1 MKKHLQNLLLT
12 TSAVLLLITGITFS
26 VQAQELNTVWERTS
40 RTGAPEPLP
49 SWFTVGSV
57 RGMAYGSVDG
67 NNRVYAADR
76 ANSTIRVMDAA
87 TGADVT
93 LTTAFD
99 LSGVSGGTFALNQV
113 EVSDDGA
120 IFLSN
125 LTTDASTNPFHLYWW
140 TSEGGAYSD
149 SLSITT
155 STAQRLGDKFT
166 VVGSLTDNTIEVWVP
181 AATTDPGIVY
191 VLTTSDQGATWNTE
205 TITLSGSLVAVGSSS
220 DVAPLGLGRTSDF
233 YIGGNS
239 SAPARYSSSGE
250 YVTGSVLASA
260 SRNGMQAFTYDS
272 KDHLAVYTYRP
283 DGASGGSKTGQVY
296 VYDISDAANPT
307 IVAESPLLGDD
318 TDTFSSIHGEAKVS
332 LNEDG
337 TYNVYA
343 LGGVNGLAAFTN
355 GTLPV
360 VDDPS
365 NLIFSEYIEGS
376 SNNKALEITNLSDST
391 VILQN
396 YRIAQSVNG
405 GGWEFYHTFTEEASI
420 AAGEQ
425 YVILNASVDA
435 SLFAAENADEVLGFP
450 SPVHHNG
457 DDARGIIHIDSQSG
471 DTTWVDV
478 FGDPDNDPGSGWEV
492 AGVEKGTQNFTL
504 VRKASVTT
512 GNTTAL
518 GSFGTNFDD
527 SEWIIKN
534 TNIFTNLGLAA
545 EAQAALAG
553 DYFVP
558 QRSTDAEGFIS
569 LHQAIH
575 YVNTDGLSSATNLYI
590 TGDLDET
597 SNELKIDRD
606 DLTEFTGLTI
616 KPVSG
621 ETPTIEVWGGSGGDG
636 IWINNAD
643 YVTIDGSNSP
653 GGDTRDLTITSADTT
668 FAALI
673 YTYGTTNTVIAN
685 SNLTY
690 TGGDVTA
697 SGIVTNES
705 GPNGTI
711 GLAVINNLIGSVDG
725 DFQNGVGLWGTSS
738 VMADGST
745 VSGNRIHA
753 TYRGVT
759 TWWSLNNTIMNNTIS
774 IDSPRADRSRYAGIY
789 LALNGGQTSVTGNE
803 IVGLQ
808 INRTTTPGFAAGI
821 LFNASLDTVLVA
833 NNMVAVDN
841 FTNIGAATG
850 NDVYGIA
857 FDNAAGNSVN
867 SIYHNSVRIGS
878 SDETGIHA
886 GFGPHQ
892 ESTTAQTWNLRNN
905 IFVSDQD
912 ASNANAIYW
921 PITSNAQLDADFNN
935 YYVSGASANLGL
947 FNTTDAA
954 TLADWQTA
962 SGNDANSSEV
972 AVEFTSTTDLRLT
985 GSSVGDNNLA
995 GAPTSILIDI
1005 DGTTR
1010 SSVAPYKGAFEG
1022 DVELMADT
1030 DITIDAFSVL
1040 APADDSSFD
1049 LGTGAETEVTFT
1061 WEEATSNAEVSYVF
1075 MLDSV
1080 NGDFSNPLFV
1090 TESDDEGSATSLIGT
1105 YAAIDSTLK
1114 DLGALDGVNVDL
1126 KWTVMA
1132 VASDSIRMAENAFNI
1147 SFTTMIGVSNE
1158 PEELPLTFK
1167 LNQNYPNPFNP
1178 TSTIQ
1183 FTLPQSGDVRLDVFT
1198 ITGQLVTTL
1207 VNSRMG
1213 SGEHSVTFDGS
1224 NLASGV
1230 YIYRIMAGNNVQTKR
1245 MTLIK

>member
-1 MKKHLQNLLLT
+1 MKKHLQNLLLKAT
-12 TSAVLLLITGITFS
+12 AVLLLTMGMSFS
-26 VQAQELNTVWERTS
+26 IQAQELNTLWERTS
-40 RTGAPEPLP
+40 RTGAEASLP
-49 SWFTVGSV
+49 SWFTVGSI
-57 RGMAYGSVDG
+57 RGLDPHGD
-67 NNRVYAADR
+67 NLYAADR
-76 ANSTIRVMDAA
+76 ANSQIRVLNAS
-87 TGADVT
+87 TGADIT
-93 LTTAFD
+93 LATPYD
-99 LSGVSGGTFALNQV
+99 LTGVAGGTYAMNDIAF
-113 EVSDDGA
+113 SDDGVA
-120 IFLSN
+120 FLGN
-125 LTTDASTNPFHLYWW
+125 LTTNASTSPFHLYMW
-140 TSEGGAYSD
+140 TGEGGTYND
-149 SLSITT
+149 SLVITT

-166 VVGSLTDNTIEVWVP
+166 VVGSVTDNTVEVWIPV
-181 AATTDPGIVY
+181 ASSDPGIIY

-205 TITLSGSLVAVGSSS
+205 TITLSGTNVVVGSNA
-220 DVAPLGLGRTSDF
+220 DVTPLGIGRTSDF

-239 SAPARYSSSGE
+239 SAPARYTSTGA
-250 YVTGSVLASA
+250 YVDNSALASA

-272 KDHLAVYTYRP
+272 KDHLAVYSYRA
-283 DGASGGSKTGQVY
+283 DGAGGGNKTGKVY
-296 VYDISDAANPT
+296 IYDVSDATAPT
-307 IVAESPLLGDD
+307 IVAESPLMGND
-318 TDTFSSIHGEAKVS
+318 TDTFSSIYGDAKVS
-332 LNEDG
+332 LNSDG

-343 LGGVNGLAAFTN
+343 LEGVNGLATFTN
-355 GTLPV
+355 GALPV

-376 SNNKALEITNLSDST
+376 SNNKAIEITNLTDST
-391 VILQN
+391 VNLQN
-396 YRIAQSVNG
+396 YRIVQSVNG
-405 GGWEFYHTFTEEASI
+405 GGWEYYHTFTTDASI

-425 YVILNASVDA
+425 YVLLNDAVDA
-435 SLFAAENADEVLGFP
+435 SFFAAADADEVLSFP
-450 SPVHHNG
+450 SAVHHNG

-512 GNTTAL
+512 GNTTPL

-534 TNIFTNLGLAA
+534 INIFTNLGLATEA
-545 EAQAALAG
+545 EAALAG
-553 DYFVP
+553 DYFIP
-558 QRSTDAEGFIS
+558 QRTTDAEGFIS
-569 LHQAIH
+569 LNQAIH
-575 YVNTDGLSSATNLYI
+575 YVNTQGLSSATNLYI

-636 IWINNAD
+636 IWINNTD

-668 FAALI
+668 FSALI
-673 YTYGTTNTVIAN
+673 YTYGTTNTTIAN
-685 SNLTY
+685 SILTY
-690 TGGDVTA
+690 TGGSVSV

-711 GLAVINNLIGSVDG
+711 GLAVINNQIGSENG

-745 VSGNRIHA
+745 VTGNRIHA

-759 TWWSLNNTIMNNTIS
+759 TWWSLNNTIMNNTVS

-789 LALNGGQTSVTGNE
+789 LALNGGQTVVTGNE

-808 INRTTTPGFAAGI
+808 INRTTSAGFAAGI

-833 NNMVAVDN
+833 NNMIAVDN
-841 FTNIGAATG
+841 FANIGAATG

-878 SDETGIHA
+878 SEETGIHA
-886 GFGPHQ
+886 GFGAHQ
-892 ESTTAQTWNLRNN
+892 ESSTAQTWNLRNN

-912 ASNANAIYW
+912 AANANAIYW
-921 PITSNAQLDADFNN
+921 PINSNAQLDADFNN
-935 YYVSGASANLGL
+935 YFVSGASANLGL
-947 FNTTDAA
+947 FNTTDAG

-962 SGNDANSSEV
+962 SGVDANSSEV
-972 AVEFTSTTDLRLT
+972 AVEFVSTTDLRLT

-995 GAPTSILIDI
+995 GTPTQSILSDI

-1010 SSVAPYKGAFEG
+1010 SLVAPYKGAFEG
-1022 DVELMADT
+1022 DVELMADVE
-1030 DITIDAFSVL
+1030 ITIDAFSVL
-1040 APADDSSFD
+1040 LPADDSSFD

-1061 WEEATSNAEVSYVF
+1061 WEEATSNAEVTYVF
-1075 MLDSV
+1075 MLDSA
-1080 NGDFSNPLFV
+1080 NADFSNPLFI
-1090 TESDDEGSATSLIGT
+1090 TESDDDGSATSLTGT
-1105 YAAIDSTLK
+1105 YAVIDSTLK
-1114 DLGALDGVNVDL
+1114 DLGVLSGTSIDL

-1132 VASDSIRMAENAFNI
+1132 VASDSTRMAENSNAI

-1158 PEELPLTFK
+1158 QEELPLTFK

-1183 FTLPQSGDVRLDVFT
+1183 FTLPQSGEVRLDVFT

-1207 VNSRMG
+1207 VNSRMS
-1213 SGEHSVTFDGS
+1213 SGEHAVTFDGS

>member
-1 MKKHLQNLLLT
+1 MKKRLQNLLLS

-40 RTGAPEPLP
+40 RTGAAEPLP
-49 SWFTVGSV
+49 SWFTVGWV
-57 RGMAYGSVDG
+57 RGMDLHGE
-67 NNRVYAADR
+67 NLYAADR
-76 ANSTIRVMDAA
+76 ANSQIRVLNAT

-93 LTTAFD
+93 LATPYD
-99 LSGVSGGTFALNQV
+99 LTGVAGGTYAMNDIEF
-113 EVSDDGA
+113 SDDGVA
-120 IFLSN
+120 FLGN
-125 LTTDASTNPFHLYWW
+125 LTTNASTSPFHLYWW
-140 TSEGGAYSD
+140 STEGGTYSD
-149 SLSITT
+149 SLVLST

-166 VVGSLTDNTIEVWVP
+166 VVGSVSDNTVEVWIPV
-181 AATTDPGIVY
+181 ATSDPGIIY
-191 VLTTSDQGATWNTE
+191 VLTTSDQGATWDTE
-205 TITLSGSLVAVGSSS
+205 TITLSGTNVLVGGNT
-220 DVAPLGLGRTSDF
+220 DVTPLGLGRSSDF

-239 SAPARYSSSGE
+239 SAPARYTS
-250 YVTGSVLASA
+250 TGAFVDNSTLASA
-260 SRNGMQAFTYDS
+260 SRNGMEAFTYDG
-272 KDHLAVYTYRP
+272 KDHLAVYSYRA
-283 DGASGGSKTGQVY
+283 DGAGGGSKTGKVY
-296 VYDISDAANPT
+296 IYDVSDASAPT
-307 IVAESPLLGDD
+307 IVAESALMGDD
-318 TDTFSSIHGEAKVS
+318 TDTYSSIYGEARVS

-343 LGGVNGLAAFTN
+343 LEGVNGLAAFTN
-355 GTLPV
+355 AAPPV

-376 SNNKALEITNLSDST
+376 GNNKALEITNLTDST
-391 VILQN
+391 VSLQN

-405 GGWEFYHTFTEEASI
+405 GGWEYYHTFAAEASI
-420 AAGEQ
+420 AAGSQ
-425 YVILNASVDA
+425 YVLLNDAVDA
-435 SLFAAENADEVLGFP
+435 ALFAAENANEVLGYP
-450 SPVHHNG
+450 SAVHHNG
-457 DDARGIIHIDSQSG
+457 DDARGIIHIDSQTG

-478 FGDPDNDPGSGWEV
+478 FGDPNNDPGSGWEV

-504 VRKASVTT
+504 LRKASVTA
-512 GNTTAL
+512 GDTTAL

-527 SEWIIKN
+527 SEWIVKS
-534 TNIFTNLGLAA
+534 TNIFTNLGAA
-545 EAQAALAG
+545 TETEAALAG
-553 DYFVP
+553 DYYIP
-558 QRSTDAEGFIS
+558 QRTTDGEGFIS

-575 YVNTDGLSSATNLYI
+575 YVNTFGLTSATNLYI
-590 TGDLDET
+590 TDDLDET

-606 DLTEFTGLTI
+606 DLTEITGLTI

-636 IWINNAD
+636 IWINNTD

-668 FAALI
+668 FSALI
-673 YTYGTTNTVIAN
+673 YTYGTTNTTIAN
-685 SNLTY
+685 SILTY
-690 TGGDVTA
+690 TGGSVSV

-711 GLAVINNLIGSVDG
+711 GLAVINNQIGSENG

-759 TWWSLNNTIMNNTIS
+759 TWWSLNNTIMNNTVS
-774 IDSPRADRSRYAGIY
+774 IDSPRADRSRYAAIY
-789 LALNGGQTSVTGNE
+789 LALNGGKTVVTGNE

-808 INRTTTPGFAAGI
+808 INRTTTAGFAAGI

-833 NNMVAVDN
+833 NNMIAVDN
-841 FTNIGAATG
+841 FANVGAATG

-886 GFGPHQ
+886 GFGAHQ
-892 ESTTAQTWNLRNN
+892 EIATAQTWNLRNN

-912 ASNANAIYW
+912 AANANAIYW
-921 PITSNAQLDADFNN
+921 PIDSNAQLNTDYNN
-935 YYVSGASANLGL
+935 YFVSGASANLGL
-947 FNTTDAA
+947 YNTTNAA

-962 SGNDANSSEV
+962 SGVDANSSEV
-972 AVEFTSTTDLRLT
+972 EVEFVSTTDLRLT
-985 GSSVGDNNLA
+985 GSSVGDLNLA
-995 GAPTSILIDI
+995 GTPSSILTDI

-1022 DVELMADT
+1022 DVELISDVE
-1030 DITIDAFSVL
+1030 ITIDAFSVL

-1061 WEEATSNAEVSYVF
+1061 WEEATSNAEVTYVF
-1075 MLDSV
+1075 MFDSADA
-1080 NGDFSNPLFV
+1080 DFSTPLF
-1090 TESDDEGSATSLIGT
+1090 TIESDDDGSATALTGT
-1105 YAAIDSTLK
+1105 YAVIDSTLK
-1114 DLGALDGVNVDL
+1114 DLGVLSGESIDL

-1132 VASDSIRMAENAFNI
+1132 VASDSTRMAENSLNI

-1158 PEELPLTFK
+1158 AEELPLTFK

-1207 VNSRMG
+1207 VNTRMG

-1230 YIYRIMAGNNVQTKR
+1230 YIYRIMAGKNIQTKR

>member
-355 GTLPV
+355 GILPV

-504 VRKASVTT
+504 VRKDTVTA
-512 GNTTAL
+512 GNTSPL
-518 GSFGTNFDD
+518 SSFGTNFDD

-534 TNIFTNLGLAA
+534 TNIFTNLGLAT

-553 DYFVP
+553 DYFIP
-558 QRSTDAEGFIS
+558 QRTTDAEGFIS

-575 YVNTDGLSSATNLYI
+575 FVNADGISSSTNLI
-590 TGDLDET
+590 LTGDLTESST
-597 SNELKIDRD
+597 LRLNRD
-606 DLTEFTGLTI
+606 DFSETNNLTI
-616 KPVSG
+616 KPEAG
-621 ETPTIEVWGGSGGDG
+621 EQVTVEVDDFRFVDTRH
-636 IWINNAD
+636 I
-643 YVTIDGSNSP
+643 TIDGSNN
-653 GGDTRDLTITSADTT
+653 GTDTRDLTFEKSGTASGFLRLVSYNRFIDIKNINLTYAADNGLSTYAVLINRREASTETGRAENVTFKNVAIGTAEKPFRDAFWLFGSTSNESFFHLNVSLLGGEGHVGRSFFRSQTH
-668 FAALI
+668 
-673 YTYGTTNTVIAN
+673 TNTVI
-685 SNLTY
+685 
-690 TGGDVTA
+690 
-697 SGIVTNES
+697 
-705 GPNGTI
+705 
-711 GLAVINNLIGSVDG
+711 
-725 DFQNGVGLWGTSS
+725 
-738 VMADGST
+738 
-745 VSGNRIHA
+745 SGNKIFSYGSE
-753 TYRGVT
+753 TGDNQVVN
-759 TWWSLNNTIMNNTIS
+759 LNTP
-774 IDSPRADRSRYAGIY
+774 ID
-789 LALNGGQTSVTGNE
+789 TFT
-803 IVGLQ
+803 
-808 INRTTTPGFAAGI
+808 
-821 LFNASLDTVLVA
+821 
-833 NNMVAVDN
+833 
-841 FTNIGAATG
+841 FTNNEVVFA
-850 NDVYGIA
+850 
-857 FDNAAGNSVN
+857 NAAGTEDRTYIGLNATNTLVDTVNVSNNTFSNAGFGGTGTNNSFIAFYHNGSSSSAEFQFLHNSVN
-867 SIYHNSVRIGS
+867 FTENGQ
-878 SDETGIHA
+878 TGTHA
-886 GFGPHQ
+886 AIARSASASASATVQAF
-892 ESTTAQTWNLRNN
+892 NN
-905 IFVSDQD
+905 IFVNSQD
-912 ASNANAIYW
+912 GSGSYIYDWDGNTLFTNSNNIVVSANAFVANFDDEVYA
-921 PITSNAQLDADFNN
+921 TLSAFSDSLGLDNLSTEAEVNF
-935 YYVSGASANLGL
+935 VSG
-947 FNTTDAA
+947 
-954 TLADWQTA
+954 
-962 SGNDANSSEV
+962 
-972 AVEFTSTTDLRLT
+972 TDLRLT
-985 GSSVGDNNLA
+985 GSSIGNNELA
-995 GAPTSILIDI
+995 GIPIASVSTDI